1 MIRLIRSRLP
11 LPQKPFAMT
20 RYCCLLIAALCL
32 TLGLAVTV
40 AAAEDEPVQL
50 KIGDEAPSWAD
61 LVGTDDEMHSL
72 ADLKDKQVVVVCF
85 TCNSCPYSVDYE
97 DRMIEFHRKY
107 AERKEGVALIAI
119 NANLKPAERL
129 DKMKERA
136 KAKEFPFPYLMD
148 ETQKVAASYGAN
160 FTPEFFV
167 LNKDR
172 RIVYIGALDDQTQ
185 ADKVERRFVELAVD
199 AALKNELPATT
210 TNPARGCSIPYKRV
224 KR

>member
-1 MIRLIRSRLP
+1 
-11 LPQKPFAMT
+11 MT
-20 RYCCLLIAALCL
+20 RHCYLIIVALCL
-32 TLGLAVTV
+32 THCLLVSV
-40 AAAEDEPVQL
+40 ASAEDQPVQL
-50 KIGDEAPSWAD
+50 KIGDEAPSWTD
-61 LVGTDDEMHSL
+61 LVGTDDKKHSL

-97 DRMIEFHRKY
+97 DRMIEFHRKFN
-107 AERKEGVALIAI
+107 ERKEGIALIAV

-129 DKMKERA
+129 DRMKERA

-167 LNKDR
+167 LNQDR
-172 RIVYIGALDDQTQ
+172 RIVYMGAMDDRTK
-185 ADKVERRFVELAVD
+185 ADKVEQRFVELAVE

-224 KR
+224 RR